1 MQLRRR
7 LFPEAAALAR
17 PPATT
22 TIPKP
27 KMKNRQ
33 TLHRPPTPRTQLHS
47 TDMHTLGPSAVD
59 TEGGGGGFHVTP
71 WAGLRSSTRELE
83 SAPALPLDAKLSCL
97 RSRLVGFGEAASL
110 LLLAAAHAAD
120 DAAHG
125 SKDHPDDDGEEDPE
139 AEAGSRDHIIF
150 KGAAAAARGIA

>member
-7 LFPEAAALAR
+7 LFPEAAALAHHHD
-17 PPATT
+17 PKAKNEKPAD
-22 TIPKP
+22 
-27 KMKNRQ
+27 
-33 TLHRPPTPRTQLHS
+33 LHRPPTPRTQLHS